1 MCDQVVLAVATDGEG
16 IPIHVEVLKGNRG
29 RLMPTGVR
37 GFGARQKRG
46 TAHFARILCNSSRK
60 SG

>member
-1 MCDQVVLAVATDGEG
+1 MGDQVVCAVATDGEG

-29 RLMPTGVR
+29 RLMPTGVG
-37 GFGARQKRG
+37 GFVARQKRG
-46 TAHFARILCNSSRK
+46 TAHFARILWK